1 MPKTSAGI
9 LLYRTG
15 KNGLEVLLVHPGGPF
30 WKNKEAGAWSIPKGE
45 ADEGEDM
52 LAAAKRE
59 FAEELGTLPP
69 GELIPLGQVVQK
81 AGEIVHAWALAGD
94 LDVAAAAAQCN
105 VIQIEWP
112 PKSKKMIEIPEID
125 RAEFFDLATAR
136 EKINEAQSAFLDL
149 LAEKVKC

>member
-81 AGEIVHAWALAGD
+81 AGKIVHAWALAGD